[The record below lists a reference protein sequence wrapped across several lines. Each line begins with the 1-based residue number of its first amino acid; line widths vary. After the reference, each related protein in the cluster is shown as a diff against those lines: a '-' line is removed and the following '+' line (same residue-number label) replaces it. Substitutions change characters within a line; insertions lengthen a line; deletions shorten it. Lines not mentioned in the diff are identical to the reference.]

1 MADTAICNPQSS
13 MRIAAAVLFFLA
25 VFATASAQ
33 QAPPPLPP
41 PPQAQQ
47 PQEAPR
53 VDARKEVIVN
63 WYLDGQAWIFRDI
76 MSAYEPVK
84 GYQESHGNEGTVAVW
99 SLRLIRELE
108 PGAAKLHEEMLGSPF
123 RIVLLDADRK
133 IIDNDAPAQIT
144 TPVGAKT
151 DDTIELRVGV
161 DPATLKGAKV
171 VRVERRTD
179 VGF

>member
-1 MADTAICNPQSS
+1 MQRVVATL
-13 MRIAAAVLFFLA
+13 AALFCLSIGAVAF
-25 VFATASAQ
+25 SQ

-47 PQEAPR
+47 SPR

-63 WYLDGQAWIFRDI
+63 WYLDGQAWLFRDI
-76 MSAYEPVK
+76 MTAYEPVK

-123 RIVLLDADRK
+123 RIVLLDSDRK

-161 DPATLKGAKV
+161 DPATLKNAKII
-171 VRVERRTD
+171 RVERRTE